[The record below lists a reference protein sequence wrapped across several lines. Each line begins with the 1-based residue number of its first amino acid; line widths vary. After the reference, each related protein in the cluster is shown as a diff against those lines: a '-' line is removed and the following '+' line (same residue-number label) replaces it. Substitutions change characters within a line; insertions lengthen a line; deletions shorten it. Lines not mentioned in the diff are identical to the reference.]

1 MSALRAASQDT
12 VPTQDETHE
21 RIRDLLGAVT
31 TALLEEQPE
40 LIAFEDRRPQRDR
53 SSGESWHGVG
63 TLCHVSPLL
72 ASHGAPR
79 PADSHTEDLVEVVH
93 SVASLRGMR
102 RHRDLDGAASR
113 GASWIDEAGDRL
125 DLVVGV
131 RVAVRAISAPFL
143 PGSLSPVTTTSPPSP
158 ISPLTPPPRPL
169 R

>member
-1 MSALRAASQDT
+1 MSAVRVGSRDV
-12 VPTQDETHE
+12 VPTQDETHQ

-40 LIAFEDRRPQRDR
+40 LLGFEDHRPQRDR
-53 SSGESWHGVG
+53 SSGEDWRGLG
-63 TLCHVSPLL
+63 TLCHVSALL
-72 ASHGAPR
+72 VSGGVPR
-79 PADSHTEDLVEVVH
+79 PADSRIDDLLDVVH

-102 RHRDLDGAASR
+102 RHRDQEGAASR
-113 GASWIDEAGDRL
+113 AVTWVDDDGDRL

-143 PGSLSPVTTTSPPSP
+143 PGSLTPVTTTSPPSP